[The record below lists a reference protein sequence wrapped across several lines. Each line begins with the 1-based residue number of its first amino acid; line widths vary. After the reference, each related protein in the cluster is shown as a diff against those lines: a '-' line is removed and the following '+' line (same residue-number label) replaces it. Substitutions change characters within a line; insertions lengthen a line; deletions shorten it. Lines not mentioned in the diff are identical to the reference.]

1 MMGEIWF
8 EYIYKCFMFW
18 LKCAVSGQRIIDP
31 FSLQPG

>member
-1 MMGEIWF
+1 
-8 EYIYKCFMFW
+8 MFW